1 MTMIGFPVVAF
12 DESGNT
18 GSDLLNKEQP
28 VFALASTSI
37 SNTEAERLLAPAR
50 TPQTLEVKFSRLKKT
65 AAGRRR
71 IIECLRAP
79 RLTGANVK
87 ISFFHK
93 RFLIVT
99 KIVDLLVE
107 TMAHQDGLD
116 LYKDGANIALSN
128 LHFYCMPV
136 FCGEGPTEVFLR
148 RFVAMICEQTTYA
161 IRQFYG
167 AAGALHKNARDKK
180 YAKILAPILLSE
192 RQIKNVLAHTDK
204 NDLDPA
210 IPAFFEHCSFW
221 GEHFGGPFDLV
232 HDDSKAIF
240 QEKETLENLM
250 SRGEEEHV
258 IGYDR
263 RKFVFPLR
271 ARRIQFGRSEEDT
284 RLQVVDLVASAG
296 MYWMTGFIAAPPQ
309 KEFWEAISAGPVQK
323 LVLGAVWPIPEVSPK
338 RLETEYD
345 GGVNAV
351 NYMAEFLKK
360 HRS

>member
-1 MTMIGFPVVAF
+1 MTIIDSPVVAF

-18 GSDLLNKEQP
+18 GSDLLNQEQP
-28 VFALASTSI
+28 VFALASTAI
-37 SNTEAERLLAPAR
+37 SNVEADRLLAPVR

-71 IIECLRAP
+71 VIEFLRE
-79 RLTGANVK
+79 LTEANIK

-93 RFLIVT
+93 RFLVVT
-99 KIVDLLVE
+99 KIVDLLIE
-107 TMAHQDGLD
+107 TMAHLDGVD

-136 FCGEGPTEVFLR
+136 FCGKGPTEAFLR
-148 RFVAMICEQTTYA
+148 CFVAMIREQTTYA
-161 IRQFYG
+161 VQQFYG
-167 AAGALHKNARDKK
+167 AAWALGKNSTDKK
-180 YAKILAPILLSE
+180 YAETLAPILLSE
-192 RQIKNVLAHTDK
+192 KLIQDVLAHTDK

-240 QEKETLENLM
+240 QKKGTLESLM

-271 ARRIQFGRSEEDT
+271 ARRIQFGQSGQDA

-296 MYWMTGFIAAPPQ
+296 TYWMAGLIAVPSE
-309 KEFWEAISAGPVQK
+309 KEFWETIGAGPVQK
-323 LVLGAVWPIPEVSPK
+323 LVLDAVWPTPEVSPK
-338 RLETEYD
+338 GLDTEYD
-345 GGVNAV
+345 GGINAV
-351 NYMAEFLKK
+351 DYMAEFLKK
-360 HRS
+360 HRN